1 MSKSSDCRQSPPCYV
16 MAAEIYQNSLLND
29 MVDFSNF
36 DAEILDET
44 GKVLVDYD
52 KRTTPVSPSPG
63 AEATDTLYY
72 LSPKPESESR
82 VKAYRGTNVI
92 IRIFSGPGSSP
103 LEIRLKVRRN

>member
-1 MSKSSDCRQSPPCYV
+1 
-16 MAAEIYQNSLLND
+16 MAREIYQTSLLND

-52 KRTTPVSPSPG
+52 KQTTSISPRPG

-72 LSPKPESESR
+72 LSPKPGSESR
-82 VKAYRGTNVI
+82 VKAYRGTYVT
-92 IRIFSGPGSSP
+92 IRIFPGPESNP
-103 LEIRLKVRRN
+103 LEIRLKVRKN